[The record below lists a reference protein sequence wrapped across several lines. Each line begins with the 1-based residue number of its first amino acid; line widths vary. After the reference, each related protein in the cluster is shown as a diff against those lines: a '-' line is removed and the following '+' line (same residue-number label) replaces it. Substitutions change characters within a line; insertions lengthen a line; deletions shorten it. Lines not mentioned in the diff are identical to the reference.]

1 MCIQCG
7 KHYYRVHA
15 VVFTGPGEGHE
26 RAARQLSEP
35 VKAVASEAGVQ
46 LIELAGDAVAA
57 AAEAAED

>member
-1 MCIQCG
+1 M
-7 KHYYRVHA
+7 HA